1 MHSDIFNTYQHS
13 YYLFTWMKTLFGH
26 YVSLDIYTAQ
36 YKLYIICWDKKSFVL
51 KFDTFLSLALF
62 SFQLFY
68 LPFSVFVVNQ
78 IAKWNYRI
86 VHIAKSINGFCM
98 IIEWTVT
105 SFCLNSCYK
114 NKIWFFFNT
123 IRFYKMFL
131 NKSTFENIKIWFAKS
146 KTYIFLT
153 ISRFRKAAECKTYE
167 R

>member
-1 MHSDIFNTYQHS
+1 MNSFRPNIIITFQAIVIFQISKKFCVFPFVTFYAFWYFQHILTFLLFVYVNENFIWSLCKFRYLHSTVQTLHYLLRQEIF
-13 YYLFTWMKTLFGH
+13 
-26 YVSLDIYTAQ
+26 
-36 YKLYIICWDKKSFVL
+36 CL

-86 VHIAKSINGFCM
+86 VHIAKSNNGFCM

-114 NKIWFFFNT
+114 NKIWICFQYN
-123 IRFYKMFL
+123 
-131 NKSTFENIKIWFAKS
+131 
-146 KTYIFLT
+146 
-153 ISRFRKAAECKTYE
+153 
-167 R
+167 